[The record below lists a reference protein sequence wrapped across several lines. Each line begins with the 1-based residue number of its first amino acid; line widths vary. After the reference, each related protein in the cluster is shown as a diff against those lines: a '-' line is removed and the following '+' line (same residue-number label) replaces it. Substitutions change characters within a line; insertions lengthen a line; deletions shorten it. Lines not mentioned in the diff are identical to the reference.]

1 MRGTQLVPWLLIAA
15 APSLPLW
22 LTPEPV
28 AFKDFGTTEV
38 AQLLTSLLLVA
49 LFLERAL
56 EVFVT
61 TWRGPGAAELDRQV
75 RQCADQKAQLEQRP
89 EAQREALQSARD
101 AAMAALEH
109 AEQEKSQYKSQTQRI
124 ALWSGLTLG
133 LLISAA
139 GLRTLQALVDP
150 EALSR
155 LPKTQVVV
163 FHLVD
168 VLLTGGLIAGGSEG
182 IHKLTQVYS
191 NFMEATAQRA
201 KGEAS

>member
-15 APSLPLW
+15 ALSLPLW

-28 AFKDFGTTEV
+28 VFKDFGTTEV